1 MPVNQQELMKVAV
14 ELSEERN
21 LQVTI
26 IESGKGACIAGGGAL
41 LGGLFGGPVGL
52 AIGGTLGSILAAWNG
67 SGKFKSVAE
76 VILEDMTPTQRENL
90 ANAIKIALQDVSWE
104 DAVQLTTLIMTNDS
118 LKLLLMNEICKYLK
132 NEMGLRVIM

>member
-1 MPVNQQELMKVAV
+1 MPLNQQELLKVAV
-14 ELSEERN
+14 QLSEERN

-26 IESGKGACIAGGGAL
+26 VESGKGACVAGGGAL
-41 LGGLFGGPVGL
+41 LGGLLGGPIGL

-67 SGKFKSVAE
+67 SGKFKSVAA
-76 VILEDMTPTQRENL
+76 VILEDMTPMQKEDL
-90 ANAIKIALQDVSWE
+90 ANSIRLAFSDVSWE
-104 DAVQLTTLIMTNDS
+104 DAVELTRLIMGNDS